1 MQQPG
6 RRPDARPALGN
17 ARAPLGSRE
26 DARSRAEPG
35 VASLRGLPPARAAAV
50 RAEDSLLEAYVLDI
64 AFILGV
70 IVLVAIVALV
80 GWGVEKL

>member
-1 MQQPG
+1 VTPSPACARKRT
-6 RRPDARPALGN
+6 RRSHP
-17 ARAPLGSRE
+17 
-26 DARSRAEPG
+26 
-35 VASLRGLPPARAAAV
+35 
-50 RAEDSLLEAYVLDI
+50 EAFVLDI